1 MVQYNFPKYKI
12 TMDIPEEVYFPSEDT
27 FLLLDSIRLK
37 EKDRVVLEI
46 GSGSGIISIVLGKKK
61 PKTCFVATDL
71 SIIATK
77 TIKKNSEIN
86 SVNNLVEVICGD
98 KFKALRKFS
107 PEVIIWNPPYLPL
120 EEELHN
126 ISKHEKFMLYGGIKG
141 FEEAYDI
148 INYILK
154 EKIKTRFFTIF
165 SSLAWNKSELEN
177 FKEKKVSAQIINE
190 KKYFFE
196 RLYVVEFNFNETNG
210 G

>member
-1 MVQYNFPKYKI
+1 
-12 TMDIPEEVYFPSEDT
+12 
-27 FLLLDSIRLK
+27 
-37 EKDRVVLEI
+37 
-46 GSGSGIISIVLGKKK
+46 
-61 PKTCFVATDL
+61 
-71 SIIATK
+71 
-77 TIKKNSEIN
+77 
-86 SVNNLVEVICGD
+86 
-98 KFKALRKFS
+98 
-107 PEVIIWNPPYLPL
+107 
-120 EEELHN
+120 
-126 ISKHEKFMLYGGIKG
+126 MLYGGIKG